1 MIPTAWA
8 SWASLALALGASAA
22 CSSGSASASGEVTDS
37 GFDGARADAEGDAF
51 AVPACETAPPPEAT
65 VRAGYQGAALV
76 LPGGRVLTPFGVH
89 QVIGGFPVDVRP
101 HPNLDV
107 AYVANTGYGNAHRSV
122 QVVSTTNGGIR
133 QEVVRSDSF
142 YGIAVSA
149 DGRRLYASG
158 GAAALVDVYAIG
170 DDGKLTPD
178 QQIAIGSYPAGIAL
192 SADGTRLWVGEFKG
206 NAVVE
211 IDAATLAPIRTIPI
225 PFGAYGVL
233 EVPERHEL
241 YVSGFAADQ
250 LAVVDVS
257 AAVNPPVTTVVVG
270 GNPLGMAQSPG
281 GDRVFAAV
289 SNGDVVVAVDTAERR
304 VVARQAVGEP
314 SIADSA
320 GSPLPASSP
329 GGIALSPS
337 GDALFVA
344 RAADNAVSVL
354 DPATL
359 APRGAIPV
367 AWYPTGLAVTPDG
380 KRLLVTN
387 GKGVGTGPLPQY
399 TSNNGKLAMHG
410 SLSIV
415 ELAQADF
422 ARLGAQVED
431 NVRRPDR
438 VYPFS
443 CDKPFP
449 IPIQPGDRSP
459 IEHIV
464 LVVRENKTYDSLLGD
479 LGRGERDP
487 SLVMYG
493 EAVTPNLHA
502 LARAFTS
509 HDNFYDDSETSV
521 QGHLWLTSSFV
532 NDYIER
538 TWFEDYRNQ
547 PGWGADAISP
557 QGRPSFLTFFTHLMK
572 SAIDFRIYGEIVGV
586 TDSVDGQDVSAHA
599 DSSYPGGPFI
609 NYDVHDAD
617 KARYVAQ
624 KLVDEGSFPPFVYV
638 LFPNDHTKG
647 FATGA
652 LSPESMIADNDEATG
667 ILVDRISHSPFWAST
682 AIFIVEDD
690 AQIGADHVDYHRSIH
705 VVASPWA
712 KRGYTSS
719 VHTSFP
725 SLFRTFEKILGIGPM
740 NRYDALATPLW
751 DAFRTAFDDTP
762 FVALPR
768 TTPDSV
774 NPANTPLAALSDA
787 MDWSGPDRNPDLGD
801 LLFWGRFGAPP
812 PGARIAHLTPAQLR
826 AARGIADDD

>member
-1 MIPTAWA
+1 M
-8 SWASLALALGASAA
+8 
-22 CSSGSASASGEVTDS
+22 
-37 GFDGARADAEGDAF
+37 
-51 AVPACETAPPPEAT
+51 
-65 VRAGYQGAALV
+65 VRAGNRGAALV
-76 LPGGRVLTPFGVH
+76 LPGGRVLTPAGVH
-89 QVIGGFPVDVRP
+89 AVVGGFPVDVRV
-101 HPNLDV
+101 HPTLDV
-107 AYVANTGYGNAHRSV
+107 AYVANTGYGNDHRSV
-122 QVVSTTNGGIR
+122 QVVNATTGAVL
-133 QEVVRSDSF
+133 QEVVRNDSF
-142 YGIAVSA
+142 YGIAVST
-149 DGRRLYASG
+149 DGKHLYASG
-158 GAAALVDVYAIG
+158 GAAALVDVYDIG
-170 DDGKLTPD
+170 DDGRLSPNR
-178 QQIAIGSYPAGIAL
+178 QIPIGNYPAGLAL
-192 SADGTRLWVGEFKG
+192 SADGTRLWVGEFRG

-211 IDAATLAPIRTIPI
+211 LDAATLVPLRTIPI

-233 EVPERHEL
+233 ELPERHQL
-241 YVSGFAADQ
+241 YVSGFAVDQ
-250 LAVVDVS
+250 LAVVGLD
-257 AAVNPPVTTVVVG
+257 AMVNPPVSTIIVG
-270 GNPLGMAQSPG
+270 GNPLGLAKSPS

-289 SNGDVVVAVDTAERR
+289 SNGDVIVAIDTAEQR
-304 VVARQAVGEP
+304 VVASQAVGEP
-314 SIADSA
+314 SIADNG

-344 RAADNAVSVL
+344 RAADNAVGVY
-354 DPATL
+354 DPASL

-367 AWYPTGLAVTPDG
+367 GWYPTGVALTPDG

-399 TSNNGKLAMHG
+399 TSNNGKLAMKG
-410 SLSIV
+410 SLSIL
-415 ELAQADF
+415 ELAQADLV
-422 ARLGAQVED
+422 RLGVAVED

-443 CDKPFP
+443 CEKPFP
-449 IPIQPGDRSP
+449 IPVAPADHSP

-479 LGRGERDP
+479 LGSGERDP

-547 PGWGADAISP
+547 PGWGADAVSP
-557 QGRPSFLTFFTHLMK
+557 QGRPSFMTFFTHLMK
-572 SAIDFRIYGEIVGV
+572 NAIDFRIYGEAVGL
-586 TDSVDGQDVSAHA
+586 TDSVNGRSVSTFS
-599 DSSYPGGPFI
+599 DFSYPGGPFI

-638 LFPNDHTKG
+638 LFPDDHTKG
-647 FATGA
+647 YATGA
-652 LSPESMIADNDEATG
+652 LTPESMISDNDEATG
-667 ILVDRISHSPFWAST
+667 ILVDRISHSSFWAST

-690 AQIGADHVDYHRSIH
+690 TQIGADHVDYHRSIH
-705 VVASPWA
+705 VVVSPWA
-712 KRGYTSS
+712 KRGHTSS

-751 DAFRTAFDDTP
+751 DAFQAVSDPTP

-768 TTPDSV
+768 TMPDAV
-774 NPANTPLAALSDA
+774 NPSTSPLAALSDA

-801 LLFWGRFGAPP
+801 LLVWGRFGAPP
-812 PGARIAHLTPAQLR
+812 AGARIAHLTPTQLR
-826 AARGIADDD
+826 GVRSATEDD